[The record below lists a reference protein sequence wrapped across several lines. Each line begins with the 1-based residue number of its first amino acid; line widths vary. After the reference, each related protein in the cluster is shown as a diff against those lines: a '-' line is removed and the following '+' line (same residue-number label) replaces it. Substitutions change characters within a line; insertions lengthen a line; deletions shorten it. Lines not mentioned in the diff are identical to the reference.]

1 MRDPHQSRRPF
12 RHPGDSRV
20 KIDFDGIQA
29 FVAVA
34 ETGGFQ
40 RAALQLHLTQTALTR
55 RVQKLES
62 HLGLRLLDRTT
73 RSVALTAVGRDF
85 LPKAKSL
92 VDGMHS
98 AVVQLRETARTA
110 RGGFTL
116 ACIST
121 LSARLLPV
129 LVRKYAEQHA
139 GNRIRLLDLVSTQVR
154 QSVIERQAEVGIAI
168 RGEEHPELQERPLFD
183 DALVFYCHESHPLA
197 KRPRLAWAD
206 LKGVEL
212 VAVRTFTATNGLTE
226 YQLARNGIGA
236 AAAYDVQHYAT
247 AINLVAAGV
256 GCAILPWSIV
266 GTKDLPQVRKIELAG
281 PVVHRKVTICTR
293 RHACLSPAAQAF
305 VDLVNGVHERGVRP
319 MRMAD

>member
-1 MRDPHQSRRPF
+1 M
-12 RHPGDSRV
+12 

-34 ETGGFQ
+34 EAGGFQ
-40 RAALQLHLTQTALTR
+40 RAAVQLHLTQTALTR

-73 RSVALTAVGRDF
+73 RSVAPTAVGRDF

-98 AVVQLRETARTA
+98 AIVQLRETARTS

-116 ACIST
+116 ACVST

-129 LVRKYAEQHA
+129 LVRKYAERHP

-154 QSVIERQAEVGIAI
+154 ESVLEREAEVGIAI
-168 RGEEHPELQERPLFD
+168 RGEEHPDLQERPLFD
-183 DALVFYCHESHPLA
+183 DALVLYCHANHPLA
-197 KRPRLAWAD
+197 DRKRVAWPD
-206 LKGVEL
+206 LKGLEL
-212 VAVRTFTATNGLTE
+212 VAVRTFTATNGLTQ
-226 YQLARNGIGA
+226 YQLARNGIA
-236 AAAYDVQHYAT
+236 PAAAYDVQHYAT

-256 GCAILPWSIV
+256 GCAILPWSIL
-266 GTKDLPQVRKIELAG
+266 GAKDLPQVRKIELAG
-281 PVVHRKVTICTR
+281 PVVHRQVTICTR
-293 RHACLSPAAQAF
+293 RQACLSPAAQAF
-305 VDLVNGVHERGVRP
+305 VDLVHGMHERGVRS

>member
-1 MRDPHQSRRPF
+1 M
-12 RHPGDSRV
+12 

-34 ETGGFQ
+34 EAGGFQ
-40 RAALQLHLTQTALTR
+40 KAALQLHLTQTALTR

-73 RSVALTAVGRDF
+73 RHVALTAVGREF
-85 LPKAKSL
+85 LPQARSL
-92 VDGMHS
+92 VDGMQS

-121 LSARLLPV
+121 LSARFLPV
-129 LVRKYAEQHA
+129 LVRKYAERHP

-154 QSVIERQAEVGIAI
+154 QSVLERQAEVGIAI

-183 DALVFYCHESHPLA
+183 DALVFYCHRSHPLA
-197 KRPRLAWAD
+197 QRRRVAWAD
-206 LKGVEL
+206 LKGAGL
-212 VAVRTFTATNGLTE
+212 VSVRTFTATNGLTE
-226 YQLARNGIGA
+226 YQLARHGIAA

-247 AINLVAAGV
+247 AVNLVAAGV
-256 GCAILPWSIV
+256 GCAILPWSLV
-266 GTKDLPQVRKIELAG
+266 GTKDLPPVRKIELAG
-281 PVVHRKVTICTR
+281 PVVRRKVTICTR
-293 RHACLSPAAQAF
+293 RLASLSPAAQAF
-305 VDLVNGVHERGVRP
+305 VDLVNGVQESGLRS